1 MLKRFEQGVRS
12 FHLSPLRTELF
23 IADAVYCEW
32 KHLPVQLCPHD
43 SGPLPLLSLSVS
55 LSLSSL
61 QKITHPRTST
71 CPSGPKA
78 TQSCTKNSSAH
89 NMHTPFLSTHTRL
102 MACSFYHQISA
113 GWHLHFY
120 KITAFFSASVDSN
133 VGFRDRIGEEDMLLH
148 EIVNSWC
155 NHFRIALFV
164 IETSVYIENSCLG
177 RHRDGPT
184 RKKWHWLA
192 SFWRWS

>member
-1 MLKRFEQGVRS
+1 MISSMLKRFEQGVRS

-43 SGPLPLLSLSVS
+43 SGPLPPLS

-89 NMHTPFLSTHTRL
+89 NKHTLFFSTHTRM
-102 MACSFYHQISA
+102 MACSFYHQITTGFGTCTFIKSQ
-113 GWHLHFY
+113 L
-120 KITAFFSASVDSN
+120 FSQQV
-133 VGFRDRIGEEDMLLH
+133 F
-148 EIVNSWC
+148 
-155 NHFRIALFV
+155 IAA
-164 IETSVYIENSCLG
+164 
-177 RHRDGPT
+177 
-184 RKKWHWLA
+184 LA
-192 SFWRWS
+192 SETVSEKETCYFVKL

>member
-43 SGPLPLLSLSVS
+43 SGPLPLPSLSFS
-55 LSLSSL
+55 ISLSSL

-89 NMHTPFLSTHTRL
+89 NMHTVFLLTHTHTHTRL
-102 MACSFYHQISA
+102 MACSFYHQITA
-113 GWHLHFY
+113 GFGTCSFIQSQTLSRHVY
-120 KITAFFSASVDSN
+120 YRSI
-133 VGFRDRIGEEDMLLH
+133 GFTDRIRE
-148 EIVNSWC
+148 
-155 NHFRIALFV
+155 
-164 IETSVYIENSCLG
+164 
-177 RHRDGPT
+177 RDV
-184 RKKWHWLA
+184 
-192 SFWRWS
+192 

>member
-43 SGPLPLLSLSVS
+43 SGPLPLPSLSFS
-55 LSLSSL
+55 ISLSSL

-89 NMHTPFLSTHTRL
+89 NMHTVFLLTHTHTHTLVWWHALSIIRSLLVLAPALLYNHRL
-102 MACSFYHQISA
+102 YLGMCI
-113 GWHLHFY
+113 
-120 KITAFFSASVDSN
+120 
-133 VGFRDRIGEEDMLLH
+133 
-148 EIVNSWC
+148 
-155 NHFRIALFV
+155 
-164 IETSVYIENSCLG
+164 IEA
-177 RHRDGPT
+177 
-184 RKKWHWLA
+184 LA
-192 SFWRWS
+192 SQTGLEKEMYDFVKS